1 MMNALENAKY
11 ELCLRLGDSALII
24 GHRLSEWCGHAPI
37 LEEDIALTNV
47 ALDFVGLSRNLLN
60 YAAQIQN
67 QGKTEDDL
75 AYMRDVVSYRNALIT
90 EQPIGDFALTMA
102 RQFFYDV
109 FTHFFYH
116 ELCKSHDITLKGIAE
131 KAVKEIDY
139 HLRHSTE
146 WMYRLGDGTDESHEK
161 LQNAVDELWMFTGDM
176 FATDD
181 HYALLQQN
189 NIVPDMNSIKEAWNQ
204 KVNAVFETA
213 TIKLPQHSYMQS
225 GSLKGLH
232 TEHLGFLLAEMQHVP
247 RSYPNSNW

>member
-1 MMNALENAKY
+1 MNALETAKY
-11 ELCLRLGDSALII
+11 ELCLRLGDSALIL

-47 ALDFVGLSRNLLN
+47 ALDFVGLSRNWLS
-60 YAAQIQN
+60 YAAQILN
-67 QGKTEDDL
+67 DGKTEDDL
-75 AYMRDVVSYRNALIT
+75 AFLRDVVLYRNSLIT
-90 EQPIGDFALTMA
+90 EQPNGDFAFTMA

-109 FTHFFYH
+109 FSYFFYH
-116 ELCKSHDITLKGIAE
+116 ELCNSRDITLKGIAE

-146 WMYRLGDGTDESHEK
+146 WMYRLGDGTIESHQK
-161 LQNAVDELWMFTGDM
+161 LQDAVDELWMYTGDL
-176 FATDD
+176 FDVDSNYT
-181 HYALLQQN
+181 LLQEN
-189 NIVPDMNSIKEAWNQ
+189 ELVPDMNKVREQWTI

-213 TIKLPQHSYMQS
+213 TLKIPESTFMQS

-232 TEHLGFLLAEMQHVP
+232 TEHLGYLLAEMQYLQ

>member
-1 MMNALENAKY
+1 MNAIENAKY
-11 ELCLRLGDSALII
+11 ELCLRLGDSSLII

-47 ALDFVGLSRNLLN
+47 ALDFVGLSRNLLS

-67 QGKTEDDL
+67 QGKTEDDIAFL
-75 AYMRDVVSYRNALIT
+75 RDVVLYRNSLIT
-90 EQPIGDFALTMA
+90 EQPNGDFAVTMV

-109 FTHFFYH
+109 FSYYFYN
-116 ELCKSHDITLKGIAE
+116 ELCNSNDITLKGIAE

-146 WMYRLGDGTDESHEK
+146 WLYRLGDGTVESHQK
-161 LQNAVDELWMFTGDM
+161 TQDAVDDLWMYTGDM

-181 HYALLQQN
+181 NYALLQEI
-189 NIVPDMNSIKEAWNQ
+189 NIVPDMKKIKEQWIQ
-204 KVNAVFETA
+204 KVNTVLETA
-213 TIKLPQHSYMQS
+213 TISVPQNTFMQN

-232 TEHLGFLLAEMQHVP
+232 TEHLGFLLAEMQHLQ
-247 RSYPNSNW
+247 RSYPNSEW